1 MERLLGEIDKAVEAR
16 AATGEDEAGGDL
28 AVEAGALEVV
38 ADEREKFHG
47 ARLDD
52 VGEHAGE
59 DGARRAVADAGDFDG
74 SVLMEKRRGGAA
86 VAALDFFG
94 FGNGRS
100 QSDGEVVS
108 EMIATYGNG
117 AGVADYAAAV
127 NDEFGGAAADV
138 EEAAAEFAFV
148 LGEASFGGS

>member
-1 MERLLGEIDKAVEAR
+1 MEGLLGEIDQAVEAS
-16 AATGEDEAGGDL
+16 AASGEDKAGGDL
-28 AVEAGALEVV
+28 SVKAGALEVV

-59 DGARRAVADAGDFDG
+59 NGARRAVADAGDFDRG
-74 SVLMEKRRGGAA
+74 VFVEKRRGGAA

-94 FGNGRS
+94 FGDGRAEANGEIV
-100 QSDGEVVS
+100 G
-108 EMIATYGNG
+108 EMIAAYGNG

-127 NDEFGGAAADV
+127 ND
-138 EEAAAEFAFV
+138 
-148 LGEASFGGS
+148 